1 MQQIKIFKGVE
12 NDLAA
17 LEQEINTWLV
27 ESDAAVLQVFGNIAP
42 QSRSSLPQATGL
54 SKSEF
59 PPSDVMIVVLYDRV
73 R

>member
-1 MQQIKIFKGVE
+1 LQQIKIFKGVE
-12 NDLAA
+12 NGLAA
-17 LEQEINTWLV
+17 LEDEINNWLV
-27 ESDAAVLQVFGNIAP
+27 SSDAAVLQVFGNIAP
-42 QSRSSLPQATGL
+42 QTRPSTAHATGL